1 MSALNAFLLMGAV
14 LMFLVMWIASRF
26 YDNIPGWKLL
36 ISVPLQTAIGLLSV
50 HIMAFIEIHD
60 WSGRSFFGVV
70 FLAPILMF
78 PVAKLLRIPDGIMM
92 DLCAPAE
99 CVMLALMKV
108 KCYMDGCCYGKV
120 LSLVDLR
127 PRRFPS
133 QIVECVTGLILTVV
147 MLLLIR
153 SGKHT
158 GKVYL
163 WYMIIYGVV
172 RFMLNL
178 LRDTKPW
185 IGPLP
190 AGNFWSLVAITI
202 GTVGMVMIRKKETT

>member
-1 MSALNAFLLMGAV
+1 
-14 LMFLVMWIASRF
+14 
-26 YDNIPGWKLL
+26 
-36 ISVPLQTAIGLLSV
+36 
-50 HIMAFIEIHD
+50 
-60 WSGRSFFGVV
+60 
-70 FLAPILMF
+70 
-78 PVAKLLRIPDGIMM
+78 
-92 DLCAPAE
+92 
-99 CVMLALMKV
+99 MLALMKV

-158 GKVYL
+158 GKVY
-163 WYMIIYGVV
+163 GVV

-202 GTVGMVMIRKKETT
+202 GTVGMVMIRKKEMT

>member
-1 MSALNAFLLMGAV
+1 MSALNAFLLIGAI

-26 YDNIPGWKLL
+26 YDNIPAWKLL

-50 HIMAFIEIHD
+50 RIMAFIEIHD
-60 WSGRSFFGVV
+60 WTGRSFFGVV

-78 PVAKLLRIPDGIMM
+78 PVAKLLRIPYGIMM

-99 CVMLALMKV
+99 CVMLSLMKA
-108 KCYMDGCCYGKV
+108 KCYMDGCCYGIIV
-120 LSLVDLR
+120 SLAEGY

-133 QIVECVTGLILTVV
+133 QKVECVAGLILTVV

-153 SGKHT
+153 SKKHA

-163 WYMIIYGVV
+163 WYMIIYGVA
-172 RFMLNL
+172 RFILNL
-178 LRDTKPW
+178 FRDTKPW

-190 AGNFWSLVAITI
+190 AGNFWSLVAIAI
-202 GTVGMVMIRKKETT
+202 GVVGMVMIRKKKMT

>member
-1 MSALNAFLLMGAV
+1 
-14 LMFLVMWIASRF
+14 
-26 YDNIPGWKLL
+26 
-36 ISVPLQTAIGLLSV
+36 
-50 HIMAFIEIHD
+50 
-60 WSGRSFFGVV
+60 
-70 FLAPILMF
+70 
-78 PVAKLLRIPDGIMM
+78 
-92 DLCAPAE
+92 
-99 CVMLALMKV
+99 MLALMKV

-202 GTVGMVMIRKKETT
+202 GTVGMVMIRKKEMT